1 MKRWLFWLV
10 LLAAAGGAG
19 YLLLRGVDPGYVLV
33 YVGGYS
39 FETTITALAAAV
51 FVLVLVFNLLLWL
64 VRTLNPLRLRN
75 TWLFRKMFGRHDPV
89 RASMQGLQELL
100 LGNWQLAYRLLVEN
114 AEQVDMPSS
123 NYLAAAL
130 AAFQRGDRAGWTFC
144 LESAEKKS
152 GSQAYGVRSL
162 RALLEARSG
171 EQQQALSLLQS
182 LQRLVPNQPFVL
194 QQLQEHYCAL
204 GDWEALEQILPEL
217 ERRQMLAPA
226 ALSRLQVQVYEYQL
240 QQAGSEGGQAVLH
253 NWKQLPKALRNNGRL
268 TGIYVQ
274 QLLLTGQETEA
285 ASVLTAFLKKHW
297 SDDVVAVLGHFNS
310 GKPQQQLALLENCL
324 KQHPDS
330 AVLLLAL
337 GRVSVRN
344 QLWRKARDYFDKALL
359 STTDVAQQA
368 QINAEL
374 ARLLEQLGEREK
386 SLLCYQRAVQL
397 LEKQ

>member
-1 MKRWLFWLV
+1 MKRWLFWLL
-10 LLAAAGGAG
+10 LLAIAAGLG
-19 YLLLRGVDPGYVLV
+19 YLLVRGVDPGYVLV
-33 YVGGYS
+33 YVAGYS
-39 FETTITALAAAV
+39 FETTVTALVAAV
-51 FVLVLVFNLLLWL
+51 VVLLLLFNLLLWL
-64 VRTLNPLRLRN
+64 LRLLNPLRLRN
-75 TWLFRKMFGRHDPV
+75 TWLFRKLFGRHDPV
-89 RASMQGLQELL
+89 QASVQGLQELL

-114 AEQVDMPSS
+114 AEQIDLPGS

-144 LESAEKKS
+144 LDRAEKS
-152 GSQAYGVRSL
+152 CGSHAHGIRSL

-171 EQQQALSLLQS
+171 EQQQAVSLLQS

-194 QQLQEHYCAL
+194 QQLQEHYRAL
-204 GDWEALEQILPEL
+204 GDWEALEQLLPEL
-217 ERRQMLAPA
+217 EKRQVLKPD
-226 ALSRLQVQVYEYQL
+226 LLLQVQVQVYEHQL
-240 QQAGSEGGQAVLH
+240 QQAGSAGAQAVLQS
-253 NWKQLPKALRNNGRL
+253 WKHLPKPLRSNGRL

-274 QLLLTGQETEA
+274 QLLHTGQEAEA
-285 ASVLTAFLKKHW
+285 AAVLTTFLKKDW

-324 KQHPDS
+324 KQHPDN

-359 STTDVAQQA
+359 STTDLALQA
-368 QINAEL
+368 QINTEL

-397 LEKQ
+397 LEKP